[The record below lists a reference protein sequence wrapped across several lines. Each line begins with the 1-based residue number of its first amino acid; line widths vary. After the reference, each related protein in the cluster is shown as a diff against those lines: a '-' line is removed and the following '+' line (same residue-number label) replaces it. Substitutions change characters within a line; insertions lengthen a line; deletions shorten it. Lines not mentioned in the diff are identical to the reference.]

1 MANSKNKNNI
11 YKQKSI
17 LGLFLFLSIG
27 KITQNF
33 SLTLAKKQLKLL
45 TILAYFVIFSV
56 TKICILVN
64 TNMERYPRGP
74 RGHPAKVLVRAI
86 VARVQISLSP
96 PNTCT
101 KQNSVSYFYLWDC
114 FGIVVN
120 YERYRN
126 KFKK

>member
-1 MANSKNKNNI
+1 M
-11 YKQKSI
+11 
-17 LGLFLFLSIG
+17 FLSIG

-96 PNTCT
+96 PKANCT
-101 KQNSVSYFYLWDC
+101 HTHKEERAFFVTEEYFGMIVSYTKKTLYKMFD
-114 FGIVVN
+114 
-120 YERYRN
+120 
-126 KFKK
+126 KFNF